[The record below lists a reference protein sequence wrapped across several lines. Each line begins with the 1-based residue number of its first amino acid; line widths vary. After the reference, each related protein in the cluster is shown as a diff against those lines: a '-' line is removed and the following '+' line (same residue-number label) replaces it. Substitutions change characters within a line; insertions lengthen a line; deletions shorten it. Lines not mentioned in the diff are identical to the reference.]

1 MNMPGS
7 AISEKKRLLLYIG
20 ILIGVSFIWEGA
32 MLFIGGITGPY
43 FFALGFVLMYFP
55 AIAAMIYLAVTKQGF
70 RWMGFSLG
78 KKRYMVYA
86 VVLPILVS
94 VLSIWLAVGTGFATQ
109 SIFSYNDGMVLSWA
123 TGTAPVPAWAFVMQF
138 LSGITI
144 GILITSV
151 LTFGEELGWRGFL
164 QNKLIKEF
172 GLLPGV
178 LLLGTIWGFWHAPII
193 YAGYNFPGYPL
204 LGSLVLMPLFCI
216 GTSGVLAWLTLR
228 AGSLWPAV
236 LAHASINSVVGPLIN
251 MPQFEIEPFNRY
263 LLFVGAWLILGV
275 LAIIHLKR
283 TEGTGAWGLYLP
295 EKQMHDIENREMPVS
310 ENT

>member
-1 MNMPGS
+1 MNIPGS
-7 AISEKKRLLLYIG
+7 AMPEKKRLLLYIG

-32 MLFIGGITGPY
+32 ILFLGGITGPY

-55 AIAAMIYLAVTKQGF
+55 AITAMIYLAVTKQGF
-70 RWMGFSLG
+70 RWMGFPLG

-94 VLSIWLAVGTGFATQ
+94 VLIIWLAVGTGLATQ

-144 GILITSV
+144 DILITSV

-172 GLLPGV
+172 GLLLACCCSEQSG
-178 LLLGTIWGFWHAPII
+178 
-193 YAGYNFPGYPL
+193 
-204 LGSLVLMPLFCI
+204 GSGMHR
-216 GTSGVLAWLTLR
+216 SYMR
-228 AGSLWPAV
+228 
-236 LAHASINSVVGPLIN
+236 
-251 MPQFEIEPFNRY
+251 
-263 LLFVGAWLILGV
+263 
-275 LAIIHLKR
+275 AIISRVTRSL
-283 TEGTGAWGLYLP
+283 EVLC
-295 EKQMHDIENREMPVS
+295 
-310 ENT
+310 